1 WRTINGWRDEHVA
14 ASIRDDC
21 IDILVD
27 MSGHGAGSR
36 LLVFARKPAPV
47 QVKWVGC
54 QVNTTGMDAMDYFI
68 SDSVESPPEDEQWY
82 TEKIVRLPDGYACYE
97 PPNYAPAVSPLPAV
111 SRSHITFGCFNNT
124 TKINRGVIPLWSRLL
139 DRVAG
144 SRLVLKAT
152 QFNDAAVRA
161 HYQAMFAEHGIAPS
175 RLDLL
180 GHSPHAELLAHYN
193 DIDIAL
199 DPFPFSGCLTTCE
212 ALWMG
217 VPVVTMPGQIF
228 AHRHSA
234 SFLREVGLTDWV
246 VDTPD
251 QYLRIAERYCSD
263 LDSLAGLRADLR
275 QQVGQ
280 PPLCDVPR
288 FARNLEI
295 AFRRMWRKWCE
306 TRGKADTLNGAA

>member
-1 WRTINGWRDEHVA
+1 MSSLEALDRNAYELYCYADVVQSDDITERFRAAAHTWRTINGWRDEHVA

-68 SDSVESPPEDEQWY
+68 SDSVESPSEDEQWY
-82 TEKIVRLPDGYACYE
+82 TEEIVRLPDGYACYE
-97 PPNYAPAVSPLPAV
+97 PPNYAPAVSQLPAV

-124 TKINRGVIPLWSRLL
+124 TKINRGVIALWSRLL

-193 DIDIAL
+193 DIDIAWNL
-199 DPFPFSGCLTTCE
+199 SPFQ
-212 ALWMG
+212 A
-217 VPVVTMPGQIF
+217 V
-228 AHRHSA
+228 
-234 SFLREVGLTDWV
+234 
-246 VDTPD
+246 
-251 QYLRIAERYCSD
+251 
-263 LDSLAGLRADLR
+263 
-275 QQVGQ
+275 
-280 PPLCDVPR
+280 
-288 FARNLEI
+288 
-295 AFRRMWRKWCE
+295 
-306 TRGKADTLNGAA
+306 